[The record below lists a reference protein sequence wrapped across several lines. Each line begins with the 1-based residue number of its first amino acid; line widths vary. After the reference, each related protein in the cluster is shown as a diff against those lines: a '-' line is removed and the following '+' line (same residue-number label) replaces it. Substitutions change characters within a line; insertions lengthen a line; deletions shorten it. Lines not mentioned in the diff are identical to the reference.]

1 MSGSVKK
8 GLWLR
13 LLLCLTLGIFVL
25 LTAVVIAFGV
35 YAAGISGDVD
45 ASLFEEGTKDRTTR
59 LYCYNERGEP
69 EEMVEDRLSGYQNAL
84 FCSLN
89 DIPEDLKNAFIAIED
104 KRFYSHAGV
113 DWQRTASAALTYIK
127 NGGHAPF
134 GGSTITQQLI
144 KNLTG
149 ETERSAGRK
158 ISEILRAAHAER
170 KYDKDTILEYYLN
183 VVNLAENCY
192 GVRTASNAYFSKEPA
207 DLTLREA
214 ATIAAI
220 TNNPTR
226 YDPIKNPDANRARR
240 DLILYEMLTQGMI
253 GEAAY
258 RDATAQETVLCVNEK
273 LLSGKVNSWYTDM
286 VIADVIADLQREK
299 GITEAEAS
307 RLVYCGGLRIY
318 TAEDREM
325 QGIVTAY
332 YEETAHFPTHSG
344 GKQAQSAMMIVDPA
358 NGDILAVADAVG
370 AKTTNRIQNYATDAK
385 RPSGSVI
392 KPVGV
397 YGPALERGLVTWST
411 VFDDIPHT
419 FKEDGAPWPRNSP
432 DVYRGLTTVS
442 TALTHSV
449 NTVSVSVFEKL
460 GTGASFRFLHDTLGM
475 TSLDREQDTNV
486 SALALG
492 QQTVGVT
499 LREMVGAYTAV
510 AGGGTYRGTRSY
522 YKVLGSNGELLLTAP
537 SADRPA
543 LSRGN
548 AAVLTLM
555 LRRAVREGTGRTLTL
570 KDRLDVAG
578 KTGTSSNSC
587 DKWFVGYTP
596 ELLAGVWY
604 GFEYPESL
612 SDVSGNPA
620 LTTFDHVMGQI
631 EDARPA
637 EKRRFETPA
646 DVVAVR
652 YCVDSGQLPTDV
664 GAKDPRGDR
673 TEIGY
678 FVRGTEPTLP
688 CDRHVLIDYCD
699 GGGVA
704 CPSCPEETR
713 HGVALL
719 RVERQFPRPIRVLDA
734 PYTWVGDCLEKRPD
748 LPNNA
753 PYYALNFDN
762 NRNFGIGMDV
772 IPYNRMCPEHGED
785 PFFRRR
791 AFGATEGRKAS

>member
-1 MSGSVKK
+1 MSADKK
-8 GLWLR
+8 GTALR
-13 LLLCLTLGIFVL
+13 VL
-25 LTAVVIAFGV
+25 LRMTLALFSALTVAVIAFGM
-35 YAAGISGDVD
+35 YAAAVTEEVD
-45 ASLFEEGTKDRTTR
+45 ASLFEQGRLDRTTR
-59 LYCYNERGEP
+59 LYGCGENGEP
-69 EEMVEDRLSGYQNAL
+69 EELVEDRLSGYQNAL
-84 FCSLN
+84 FCSLD

-113 DWQRTASAALTYIK
+113 DWRRTASAAFTYVK

-149 ETERSAGRK
+149 ETERSAARK
-158 ISEILRAAHAER
+158 ISEILRAAKAEQ

-183 VVNLAENCY
+183 VVNLSENCY

-207 DLTLREA
+207 DLTLAEA
-214 ATIAAI
+214 AAIAAI

-226 YDPIKNPDANRARR
+226 YDPIKNPAANRARR
-240 DLILYEMLTQGMI
+240 DLILSEMRAQGMI
-253 GEAAY
+253 DEAAY
-258 RDATAQETVLCVNEK
+258 ESARGQETVLCVNEK
-273 LLSGKVNSWYTDM
+273 LLSGKVNSWYADM

-299 GITEAEAS
+299 GMTEEEAS
-307 RLVYCGGLRIY
+307 RLVWCGGLQIY
-318 TAEDREM
+318 TAENREI
-325 QGIVTAY
+325 QRILCAY
-332 YEETAHFPTHSG
+332 YEESGHFPTHEN
-344 GKQAQSAMMIVDPA
+344 GKKAQSAMMVVDPA
-358 NGDILAVADAVG
+358 NGDILAVAGAVG
-370 AKTTNRIQNYATDAK
+370 PKTSNRIQNYATDAK

-392 KPVGV
+392 KPLGV

-449 NTVSVSVFEKL
+449 NTVSVSIFEQL

-486 SALALG
+486 AALALG
-492 QQTVGVT
+492 QQTSGVT
-499 LREMVGAYTAV
+499 LRELLGGYTAV

-522 YKVLGSNGELLLTAP
+522 YKVLDNKGELLLTNA
-537 SADRPA
+537 SENRPA
-543 LSRGN
+543 LSRAN

-555 LRRAVREGTGRTLTL
+555 LRRAVREGTGRALTL
-570 KDRLDVAG
+570 KDRIDVAG
-578 KTGTSSNSC
+578 KTGTSSDSC
-587 DKWFVGYTP
+587 DKWFIGYTP

-604 GFEYPESL
+604 GFEYPASL

-620 LTTFDHVMGQI
+620 LTAFDRVMNRI
-631 EDARPA
+631 EDAVPA
-637 EKRRFETPA
+637 EKRSFSTPG

-652 YCVDSGQLPTDV
+652 YCADSGKLPTDV
-664 GAKDPRGDR
+664 CALDPRGDR

-678 FVRGTEPTLP
+678 FVRGTEPTAP
-688 CDRHVLIDYCD
+688 CDRHALIDYCE

-704 CPSCPEETR
+704 APGCPEEER
-713 HGVALL
+713 HAVALL
-719 RVERQFPRPIRVLDA
+719 RVTRQFPRPIRVLDA
-734 PYTWVGDCLEKRPD
+734 PYTCVGECHEKQLD
-748 LPNNA
+748 LTNNA
-753 PYYALNFDN
+753 PYYAQNFEN

-772 IPYNRMCPEHGED
+772 TPYNRACPEHTVD

-791 AFGATEGRKAS
+791 LFLPGGTTDSA